1 MLTRRDILKALAAF
15 GITSTAFGSYALA
28 EPFRDV
34 VTRYALTPNGWP
46 PGLKLRLAIIAD
58 LHACDPWTSAARI
71 EQLVA
76 HTNALLPDATLLLGD
91 YVAGYRIARFGRPVP
106 HSVWARALAGL
117 KAPLGVHAV
126 LGNHDWWEDHEVQR
140 RGKGPVAAGL
150 ALEAAGIPV
159 YENKAVRLVKDGKP
173 FWIAGLG
180 DQWAFWP
187 KDKDYQRFVSHG
199 KKNYTGVHDLA
210 GTLAQVTDDAPV
222 ILMAHEP
229 DIFPLVPARVAL
241 TLSGHTHGGQV
252 RLFGYAPV
260 VPSRYDNRYVY
271 GHIVEENRDLIVSAG
286 LGLSGYPIRFGVPPE
301 IVVVE
306 LGGDAAA
313 S

>member
-15 GITSTAFGSYALA
+15 GLTGTGFGGYALA
-28 EPFRDV
+28 EPFRDI
-34 VTRYALTPNGWP
+34 VTRYALTPKGWP
-46 PGLKLRLAIIAD
+46 AGLRLRIAIIAD
-58 LHACDPWTSAARI
+58 LHACEPWVSAGRI
-71 EQLVA
+71 EALVA
-76 HTNALLPDATLLLGD
+76 QTNALQPDATLLLGD
-91 YVAGYRIARFGRPVP
+91 YVAGYRIARFGRAVP
-106 HSVWARALAGL
+106 HKDWAAALAGL

-126 LGNHDWWEDHEVQR
+126 LGNHDWWEDREVQR
-140 RGKGPVAAGL
+140 RRKGPVAAGL
-150 ALEAAGIPV
+150 ALEAVGIPV

-187 KDKDYQRFVSHG
+187 EDNDYQRFVSHG
-199 KKNYTGVHDLA
+199 KKDYTGVHDLA
-210 GTLAQVTDDAPV
+210 GTLRQVTDDAPV

-229 DIFPLVPARVAL
+229 DIFPMVPDRVAL

-252 RLFGYAPV
+252 RIFGYAPI
-260 VPSRYDNRYVY
+260 VPSRFDNRYVY
-271 GHIVEENRDLIVSAG
+271 GHIVEDNRNLIVSAG

-306 LGGDAAA
+306 LGGDAAV
-313 S
+313 